1 MCGQGK
7 NGLNFN
13 FFRLKIVVP
22 EIVVVTIIIT
32 LGSSVRSQMQI
43 QKLFLKYIYIYTH
56 MVFHAL
62 SFIFINL
69 TLCLAP

>member
-7 NGLNFN
+7 NGISFN

-43 QKLFLKYIYIYTH
+43 QKLF
-56 MVFHAL
+56 F
-62 SFIFINL
+62 
-69 TLCLAP
+69 